1 MGRNDLRQ
9 VLRECL
15 YKELKLTLNLNV
27 KKDSELQGPEGHSGH
42 CVENGLWGGVGH
54 GQVGDHLGNS
64 TVSRRIAMQNWKERQ
79 RGGRR
84 HGEVAD
90 MGRFRKWRH
99 FADRSAFEGKES
111 VSYKGGS
118 WI

>member
-9 VLRECL
+9 VLRRCL
-15 YKELKLTLNLNV
+15 CEELKFTLNPNV

-42 CVENGLWGGVGH
+42 CGENGLWGGGAWASGRPLGKQYSEQEDCDAELGETVGETRRGGQH
-54 GQVGDHLGNS
+54 GQIQEVVPLADGSGF
-64 TVSRRIAMQNWKERQ
+64 
-79 RGGRR
+79 GGK
-84 HGEVAD
+84 G
-90 MGRFRKWRH
+90 
-99 FADRSAFEGKES
+99 S

>member
-9 VLRECL
+9 VLRRCL
-15 YKELKLTLNLNV
+15 CEDLKFTLNPNV

-42 CVENGLWGGVGH
+42 CVENGLWGGGAWASGRPLGKQYSEQEDCNAELEGETVGETLRGGQH
-54 GQVGDHLGNS
+54 GQ
-64 TVSRRIAMQNWKERQ
+64 IQ
-79 RGGRR
+79 
-84 HGEVAD
+84 EVVP
-90 MGRFRKWRH
+90 
-99 FADRSAFEGKES
+99 FADKSAFGGKGS